1 VHKSDYTGNARAKKT
16 TEFGKASQRLTEE
29 KSTHVHKIVRD
40 ELCNLYLGV
49 PRWVSDKESFC

>member
-1 VHKSDYTGNARAKKT
+1 MHKIDYTGNARAKKT

-40 ELCNLYLGV
+40 ELRNLYSGV
-49 PRWVSDKESFC
+49 QRWLSD